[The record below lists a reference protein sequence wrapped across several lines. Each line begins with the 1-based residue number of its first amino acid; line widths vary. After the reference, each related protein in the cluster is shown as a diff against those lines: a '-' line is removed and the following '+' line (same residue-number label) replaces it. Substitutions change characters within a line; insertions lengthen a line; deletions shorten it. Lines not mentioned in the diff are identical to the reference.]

1 MGHGVGQ
8 YVATHFAPPGNQP
21 ARTDKHLAMHVA
33 ESDPAPAVTA
43 ATFVNHADLINWLA
57 DGERGLWIQANNLR
71 WFYAS
76 FAGVCRGLNSTNSLV
91 FDTRA
96 SSKIDRTSSVIV
108 SGHGPCR
115 VQTLVPSSGPSKNR
129 NTKVVL
135 QPQTQ

>member
-1 MGHGVGQ
+1 MNTAKLWSTSAAIAAL
-8 YVATHFAPPGNQP
+8 ATADLP
-21 ARTDKHLAMHVA
+21 MHVA

-43 ATFVNHADLINWLA
+43 AAFVNHADLINWLA

-76 FAGVCRGLNSTNSLV
+76 FTGVCHGLNSTNSLV

-108 SGHGPCR
+108 SGHRPCR
-115 VQTLVPSSGPSKNR
+115 VQTFVSSSGPPKNGD
-129 NTKVVL
+129 TKVVP
-135 QPQTQ
+135 QPQAQ